1 MEAAPRIAIDA
12 MGGDAGP
19 AAMIAGLAKSY
30 RRDSTLRFLVFGD
43 ERLINPELK
52 KHDRASGA
60 VEVVHTPEAIAATE
74 KPSQSP
80 AKTAKIDWYDSPAA
94 RIGPRRS

>member
-19 AAMIAGLAKSY
+19 AAMIAGLAKSC

-52 KHDRASGA
+52 KHERAQREGQA
-60 VEVVHTPEAIAATE
+60 CH
-74 KPSQSP
+74 
-80 AKTAKIDWYDSPAA
+80 
-94 RIGPRRS
+94 RRSTPHRPPVPPCRL